1 MPRASFIRKV
11 VGLLCAFAA
20 IWGAAIS
27 PEGRVYADDFPSL
40 PDLVERMGVPGG
52 LCVQLGDPENAS
64 LEELAKTGRFV
75 VEVLTAPEDVDVKR
89 LEKRLTDGLAG
100 VLSEIRWSPG
110 DPLPYT
116 ENLVNVVIV
125 RTVVS
130 RNQMDEIRRV
140 LCPHG
145 VLLAKEEFVP
155 SQVGDGWETAS
166 ATSVPSG
173 WKAFRKP
180 WPTGMDEW
188 THPRHSASGNAVSN
202 DIFVGPPRRV
212 RWVAGP
218 WRELANVV
226 TAGGRNYYAGMIARD
241 GFNGMR
247 LWEREI
253 RPSPAVGG
261 FGYRPAEGST
271 PPVGWEDF
279 VFVVDDGKVCAL
291 DGRTGKVVRVLAENG
306 SVTDLLFDQGTLFA
320 VEQNR
325 IRAFRPDAG
334 DTLWVYEGSAIRLT
348 VAGEGIV
355 AFAQGDVKKGQKQEI
370 VVLDAA
376 SGTVRWRRDDY
387 PWVVR
392 ATRAVYYHGLLAFE
406 ESTFND
412 HGPGNALHLI
422 AAADG
427 SPIRDQAFLP
437 GMNHMR
443 QARPLFINDRLWLL
457 EGGRGADDTR
467 EPIRIVGLSIPDG
480 QVLSEMPGG
489 LAHCFPPVA
498 TPRYLFSGELNLT
511 DLTTGQMDANRITK
525 AACGR
530 DHGWVPAHGLIYV
543 TPKHCVCWPMLRG
556 YAALAPQREGG
567 NPADRPIDELTFP
580 VETTGEEATA
590 RDAAPETY
598 DPRTEWPIY
607 RHDAVRSGS
616 TAAVVPDDLKIGWQV
631 DLNPHSALSGPVAID
646 WQEDFYV
653 KGPVSPPVVADGTVV
668 VSLPHAR
675 AVTALDVATGQVRW
689 RYFAEGRVDTPP
701 TLYGG
706 TCLFGSSDGFVHC
719 VRLRDG
725 RPLWRKRIAPHDER
739 MVAFAQPESPWPVPG
754 SVLICEDVA
763 YIAAGRQSFAD
774 GGIFVVAFDPRSG
787 QTIWKKR
794 LDTIPQKGYY
804 TSSALEFD
812 NFDLLRQE
820 GDGVA
825 MSRWWFD
832 RRSGDM
838 QVDLWRVFSKIE
850 TDGRAVWA
858 PQDCWSYGPRNQT
871 RTKTYSP
878 RRPLVAFRENVL
890 VGLMEDRRTIYRRDF
905 DLEHGEEFDTR
916 WMTGWEASN
925 NSRTGKTAWRC
936 ERLAEKATW
945 RRDLFDA
952 EQDSVKV
959 DALTLTGNRIMAGT
973 TDGNLLILDRESG
986 DTVSSLPIE
995 SPVWDGIAV
1004 AEGRV
1009 FYVSQSGRLFC
1020 LSAENSTAK

>member
-1 MPRASFIRKV
+1 MSRPGFVGKRVGALIAGVCLLAAVGIPTDAS
-11 VGLLCAFAA
+11 L
-20 IWGAAIS
+20 
-27 PEGRVYADDFPSL
+27 YAEDSISL
-40 PDLVERMGVPGG
+40 PRLLENVGVPGG
-52 LCVQLGDPENAS
+52 LCVQLGAPQSVE
-64 LEELAKTGRFV
+64 LEELARTGRFV
-75 VEVLTAPEDVDVKR
+75 IEILTPPEHADRTR
-89 LEKRLTDGLAG
+89 LEKRLADGLGG
-100 VLSEIRWSPG
+100 VLSEIRWTPG
-110 DPLPYT
+110 SPLPYS

-125 RTVVS
+125 QRAIS
-130 RNQMDEIRRV
+130 ADEIAEIRRV

-145 VLLAKEEFVP
+145 VLIAKEEYLP
-155 SQVGDGWETAS
+155 SQVGGAWETAS
-166 ATSVPSG
+166 GAAVPAG
-173 WKAFRKP
+173 WKAYRKP

-202 DIFVGPPRRV
+202 DVFVGPPRRV

-241 GFNGMR
+241 GFNGIR
-247 LWEREI
+247 LWEKEI

-261 FGYRPAEGST
+261 FGYRAPEGST
-271 PPVGWEDF
+271 PPVGWEDM

-291 DGRTGKVVRVLAENG
+291 DGRTGEVVRVFAESG
-306 SVTDLLFDQGTLFA
+306 SVSDLLFDQGTLFA
-320 VEQNR
+320 VEPNQ
-325 IRAFRPDAG
+325 IRAFRPETG
-334 DTLWVYEGSAIRLT
+334 EPLWAYRGSAIRLT

-370 VVLDAA
+370 VALDAA

-422 AAADG
+422 AAANG
-427 SPIRDQAFLP
+427 GPIRDQAFLP

-457 EGGRGADDTR
+457 EGGRGAGDQR
-467 EPIRIVGLSIPDG
+467 EPIRIVSLSIPDG
-480 QVLSEMPGG
+480 QVIAEMPGG

-530 DHGWVPAHGLIYV
+530 DYGWVPAHGLIYV
-543 TPKHCVCWPMLRG
+543 MPKHCVCWPMLRG

-580 VETTGEEATA
+580 VESAAVDSTGPKKAV
-590 RDAAPETY
+590 PY
-598 DPRTEWPIY
+598 DLRTEWPIY
-607 RHDAVRSGS
+607 RHDSVRSAS
-616 TAAVVPDDLKIGWQV
+616 TAATVPDDLAVRWEV
-631 DLNPHSALSGPVAID
+631 DLNPHANLTGPIAVD

-653 KGPVSPPVVADGTVV
+653 KGPVTPPVVAEGTVV
-668 VSLPHAR
+668 VALPHAR
-675 AVTALDVATGQVRW
+675 VVTALDVASGKVRW

-701 TLYGG
+701 TLYAG

-719 VRLRDG
+719 VRLEDG
-725 RPLWRKRIAPHDER
+725 ALLWRKRIAPHDER

-754 SVLICEDVA
+754 SVLVCDDVA

-774 GGIFVVAFDPRSG
+774 GGIFVIAFDPGSG

-794 LDTIPQKGYY
+794 LNTIPQKGYY

-832 RRSGDM
+832 RRTGEM

-878 RRPLVAFRENVL
+878 RRPLVAFRRNVL

-916 WMTGWEASN
+916 WMTGWTASN

-936 ERLAEKATW
+936 QRLAEKATW
-945 RRDLFDA
+945 RRDLFDSTQA
-952 EQDSVKV
+952 SEKV
-959 DALTLTGNRIMAGT
+959 DALTLTGNRILAGT
-973 TDGNLLILDRESG
+973 TGGELLILDRESG
-986 DTVSSLPIE
+986 ETVASIAIAP
-995 SPVWDGIAV
+995 PVWDGIAV

-1009 FYVSQSGRLFC
+1009 FYVTQTGRLLC
-1020 LSAENSTAK
+1020 LAAGNTPGK